1 MAKNSW
7 MVSATL
13 GPMSLMRGEC
23 LFAGGD
29 DVVDAAELFGESL
42 RGALADVADAEAEQD
57 AIQRGLL

>member
-7 MVSATL
+7 TVSATL
-13 GPMSLMRGEC
+13 GPMSLTRVSV

-29 DVVDAAELFGESL
+29 ELVDAAELVGESL